1 MVENNQIYDSV
12 IIGSGPAGLTAAIY
26 NVRAEL
32 KTVVIAGNIPGG
44 QLTVTTTVENWP
56 GFPNGTGGVKLM
68 MDMQQQVKNFGVEI
82 KYGNVMGVNLPP
94 NPSLD
99 KEGGF
104 QIVLE
109 DGVILQSRAVIIA
122 TGAGAKWL
130 GLPKEKELIGH
141 GISGCATCDGM
152 FFRDREVA
160 VVGGGNVAC
169 EDAGF
174 LAKVCKKV
182 YLIHRRDQLRATPI
196 EAKRIL
202 ENEKIEKIWDTEVV
216 KINPSQPSAESP
228 FDPPEAGGQGDTN
241 EKLNSILIKNNKT
254 GEEKVLPIDGL
265 FVAIGRI
272 PATDFARDL
281 IDLKDNGY
289 VVVGKSEV
297 YTTMTSV
304 PGIFAAGDCMDDSY
318 RQAIVAAGAGA
329 KAAID
334 VERWLNC
341 QSL

>member
-1 MVENNQIYDSV
+1 MEENNQIYDTV

-26 NVRAEL
+26 NVRANL

-44 QLTVTTTVENWP
+44 QLTVTTIVENWP
-56 GFPNGTGGVKLM
+56 GFPNGVGGVKLM

-82 KYGNVMGVNLPP
+82 KYGNVKNIR
-94 NPSLD
+94 
-99 KEGGF
+99 EGF
-104 QIVLE
+104 EVELE
-109 DGVILQSRAVIIA
+109 DGVILKSRAVIIA

-130 GLPKEKELIGH
+130 GLPKEKELVGH

-152 FFRDREVA
+152 FFRDKEVA
-160 VVGGGNVAC
+160 VIGGGNVAC

-182 YLIHRRDQLRATPI
+182 YLIHRRDQLRATPV
-196 EAKRIL
+196 EANRIL
-202 ENEKIEKIWDTEVV
+202 ENEKIEKIWDSTVEEIIGEG
-216 KINPSQPSAESP
+216 KL
-228 FDPPEAGGQGDTN
+228 EAI
-241 EKLNSILIKNNKT
+241 KIKNVKT
-254 GEEKVLPIDGL
+254 GEEKILPIDGL
-265 FVAIGRI
+265 FVAIGRT

-281 IDLKDNGY
+281 IELKDSGY

-334 VERWLNC
+334 VERWLNNK
-341 QSL
+341 